1 MDYLLKIKYLETLLV
16 KTKESFLSKNR
27 KVLKPKL
34 YIITAKTL
42 AKQDNIGVFI
52 KYSCLKFFWACSS
65 AVECVPCTDEVSGS
79 NPDGSI
85 KHLALQL

>member
-34 YIITAKTL
+34 YHHNKNFRQAK
-42 AKQDNIGVFI
+42 
-52 KYSCLKFFWACSS
+52 
-65 AVECVPCTDEVSGS
+65 
-79 NPDGSI
+79 
-85 KHLALQL
+85 